1 MPTVVNPYQWNE
13 QVVAWDPNAPRQSP
27 WDVTFEQVNPGYIS
41 GLLYLDDR
49 VRSGQATPEERQEYE
64 AQAAAARA
72 IPMRDPASLQFGWS
86 NAEAGS
92 WDEGGSDWWQMI
104 NGSSPDLG
112 PVMLSIA
119 ERIAQGTAT
128 PQERH
133 LLEQT
138 RAYDTDWNYRAS
150 VPQASDAFNP
160 LGDQFFGALGVL
172 GLGATGGLAAAP
184 LFAGGAGLATT
195 LGSLGT
201 LSGLAG
207 TGAGVL
213 GGATGQDWLS
223 KLGLGLGAAGG
234 VLGGL
239 GGLSSLWGT
248 GVQSLSDA
256 AKLASGV
263 GKITGA
269 VGSASGNDALRQA
282 SRYLGQ
288 AGQLGQFGSGV
299 LPSSFTDWSGG
310 NSPLAANVAPSVQN
324 LLSAADVA
332 TARGGGVMEWD
343 YSNDWGASAPY
354 DNWSWDAGATSPGGF
369 TPDYSY
375 DYGGQQPYDNW
386 SGSGGAGSLSLE
398 DQVRQAIAGRP
409 DLYGSASSPMSGLGS
424 VLGSIGS
431 FLGKNA
437 GLIGPLA
444 STLGSLGAGAI
455 GSNAAGD
462 ASRLQANALNR
473 GLDLQ
478 TAQWLQQQAQQA
490 PWMEA
495 GRGALGELT
504 WRQAQEQSPA
514 IPGAT
519 PAISGANYALP
530 SATPGWT
537 PQTIDANAYRWTP
550 GQGPRA
556 ADYRYTPGAVPTLS
570 GQELLANDPGVAFR
584 LGEGRKALE
593 SSAAARGGL
602 LSGPTLA
609 ALQRQGQE
617 LSSQEYGQAW
627 NRASQ
632 QAQLREQWQQYAT
645 SQGWN
650 QAQAEAAFREQ
661 LAQQSSQQGF
671 NQQLAGQQW
680 NVGQQRGYETDLY
693 NRMMEQSKLGYG
705 RDVYQNQT
713 DYERQQQAY
722 QQQIAEMTRQFN
734 QAASLSGLGQ
744 TAVSQLGTAGQNNA
758 TQMAGLLTQLGGA
771 QAGGALGGANSWMNA
786 LQNIGSSVQ
795 GGLANQQLLST
806 LANLNR

>member
-1 MPTVVNPYQWNE
+1 MAEYRNPYQWNE

-64 AQAAAARA
+64 AQSAAARA
-72 IPMRDPASLQFGWS
+72 IPMRDPSSLQFGWS
-86 NAEAGS
+86 NAEVGS

-119 ERIAQGTAT
+119 DRIAQGTAT
-128 PQERH
+128 PQERQ

-138 RAYDTDWNYRAS
+138 RAYDTDWNLRAS
-150 VPQASDAFNP
+150 LPQPSDAFS
-160 LGDQFFGALGVL
+160 VL
-172 GLGATGGLAAAP
+172 GNDLFGPLSVLALGATGGLAAAP

-201 LSGLAG
+201 LSGIAG

-223 KLGLGLGAAGG
+223 KIGLGLGAAGG
-234 VLGGL
+234 ILGGL

-299 LPSSFTDWSGG
+299 LPSSFTDWSGS
-310 NSPLAANVAPSVQN
+310 NSPLAANVAPGVSN

-332 TARGGGVMEWD
+332 TQRGGGGMEM
-343 YSNDWGASAPY
+343 DWLDFETG
-354 DNWSWDAGATSPGGF
+354 PGGYGF
-369 TPDYSY
+369 GGDVGAYSSPDYFSSPAY
-375 DYGGQQPYDNW
+375 QQFTGWGGDETQTGWYQGADLDT
-386 SGSGGAGSLSLE
+386 SGGGGGGFL
-398 DQVRQAIAGRP
+398 G
-409 DLYGSASSPMSGLGS
+409 GLGS
-424 VLGSIGS
+424 VLGGIGG

-455 GSNAAGD
+455 GSNAASD
-462 ASRLQANALNR
+462 AARLQADALNR

-478 TAQWLQQQAQQA
+478 TAQWLQQQQHLAPYLQAGQGGLAQLQQL
-490 PWMEA
+490 A
-495 GRGALGELT
+495 GRQQPGM
-504 WRQAQEQSPA
+504 
-514 IPGAT
+514 PGAT

-537 PQTIDANAYRWTP
+537 PQTIDAGAYRWTP

-570 GQELLANDPGVAFR
+570 GQELLANDPGYQFR
-584 LGEGRKALE
+584 QDEARKALE
-593 SSAAARGGL
+593 GSAAARGAL
-602 LSGPTLA
+602 LSGGNLK
-609 ALQRQGQE
+609 ALQSRSQD
-617 LSSQEYGQAW
+617 LASQEYGQAW
-627 NRASQ
+627 NRAST

-645 SQGWN
+645 AQGWS
-650 QAQAEAAFREQ
+650 QAQAEAAWREQ
-661 LAQQSSQQGF
+661 MAQASSQQGF

-680 NVGQQRGYETDLY
+680 NQRQQQQYETDMY
-693 NRMMEQSKLGYG
+693 NRMLEQQKMRYG
-705 RDVYQNQT
+705 MDVSQNAT
-713 DYERQQQAY
+713 DYERQQ
-722 QQQIAEMTRQFN
+722 
-734 QAASLSGLGQ
+734 
-744 TAVSQLGTAGQNNA
+744 
-758 TQMAGLLTQLGGA
+758 
-771 QAGGALGGANSWMNA
+771 ALYR
-786 LQNIGSSVQ
+786 
-795 GGLANQQLLST
+795 QQLAQHLLPWEQQST
-806 LANLNR
+806 LANLGGQAVGMYGQHGQNATTAMANLLGQQGTAQAMGTLGASNAWGNALNSGVSSFQNILRGLNA

>member
-1 MPTVVNPYQWNE
+1 MPTVVNPYQWNDQAVE
-13 QVVAWDPNAPRQSP
+13 WDPNAPRQSP

-64 AQAAAARA
+64 AQSAAARA
-72 IPMRDPASLQFGWS
+72 IPMRDPASLQFGW
-86 NAEAGS
+86 NEDEPGS
-92 WDEGGSDWWQMI
+92 WNEGGSAWWQMI

-119 ERIAQGTAT
+119 DRIAQGTAT
-128 PQERH
+128 PQERQ

-138 RAYDTDWNYRAS
+138 RAYDTDWNLRAS
-150 VPQASDAFNP
+150 LPQPSDAFS
-160 LGDQFFGALGVL
+160 VL
-172 GLGATGGLAAAP
+172 GNDLFGPLSVLALGATGGLAAAP

-201 LSGLAG
+201 LSGIAG

-213 GGATGQDWLS
+213 GGATDQDWLS

-234 VLGGL
+234 ILGGL
-239 GGLSSLWGT
+239 SGLSSLWGT

-288 AGQLGQFGSGV
+288 AGQLGQFGAGV
-299 LPSSFTDWSGG
+299 LPSSFTDWSGSS
-310 NSPLAANVAPSVQN
+310 SPLAANVAPNVQN

-332 TARGGGVMEWD
+332 TQRGGGGMEM
-343 YSNDWGASAPY
+343 DWLDFETG
-354 DNWSWDAGATSPGGF
+354 PGGYGF
-369 TPDYSY
+369 GGDVGAYSSPDYFSSPAY
-375 DYGGQQPYDNW
+375 QQFTGWGGDETQTGWYQGADLDT
-386 SGSGGAGSLSLE
+386 SGGGGNWLS
-398 DQVRQAIAGRP
+398 
-409 DLYGSASSPMSGLGS
+409 S
-424 VLGSIGS
+424 VLGG
-431 FLGKNA
+431 LGGLK
-437 GLIGPLA
+437 GLIGPA
-444 STLGSLGAGAI
+444 VSTLGSLGAGAI
-455 GSNAAGD
+455 GSNAASD

-537 PQTIDANAYRWTP
+537 PQTIDANAFAWTP

-584 LGEGRKALE
+584 LAEGRKALE
-593 SSAAARGGL
+593 ASAAAKGGL

-609 ALQRQGQE
+609 ALQRSGQE
-617 LSSQEYGQAW
+617 LSSQEYSNAFA
-627 NRASQ
+627 RASQ
-632 QAQLREQWQQYAT
+632 QAQLREQWNQYAT
-645 SQGWN
+645 AQGWN

-722 QQQIAEMTRQFN
+722 QQQIAEMIRQWN
-734 QAASLSGLGQ
+734 QAAGLAGVGQ

-771 QAGGALGGANSWMNA
+771 QAGGATNQANSWMNA